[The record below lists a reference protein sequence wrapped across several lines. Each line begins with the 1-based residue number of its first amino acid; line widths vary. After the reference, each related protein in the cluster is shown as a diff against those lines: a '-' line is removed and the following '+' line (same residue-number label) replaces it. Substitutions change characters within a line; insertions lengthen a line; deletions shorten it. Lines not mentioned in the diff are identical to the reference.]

1 MTRQQLFAFGFFGIL
16 LVLFYQLVEVFS
28 PFLRPLLWAVILA
41 HVTFPLHTRLTNLLR
56 GREVASAAL
65 LTVGIVA
72 LIVAPVVFFT
82 FLLVQEAG
90 NGYDAVNTWVQS
102 GGVTRLP
109 DELAKF
115 PLLGGGRVQ
124 HMIHKLVGSKAN
136 VEAFLLQSAKAMS
149 GLIVEQLTG
158 LVKNAFLLAVNS
170 LVIVIALF
178 FFFKDGRRLL
188 QNLYRVIPLDEAYKD
203 RMVSRL
209 DQTITAVVKGIVITA
224 IVQGLLAGLAYAVL
238 DVPFPVFLTA
248 LTIVLAPLPFGGTA
262 LVWGPVVLYLFWT
275 GPLWK
280 AIAMLAWGVGVVM
293 MVDNV
298 LRPMLIGKGAKL
310 PVIFL
315 FFSIL
320 GGLAAY
326 GLIGLFLGPI
336 LLAILLT
343 AFQIYHEEYLT
354 ESAPP
359 AQTVPPP

>member
-1 MTRQQLFAFGFFGIL
+1 MTRQQLFAFGFLGVL
-16 LVLFYQLVEVFS
+16 LVLLYQLAEVFS

-41 HVTFPLHTRLTNLLR
+41 HVAFPLHTRLTGLFR

-102 GGVTRLP
+102 GGVKRVP
-109 DELAKF
+109 DGLAKL
-115 PLLGGGRVQ
+115 PLLGGSRVQ
-124 HMIHKLVGSKAN
+124 HMLHKLVGSKAN

-149 GLIVEQLTG
+149 GFIVEQLTG

-178 FFFKDGRRLL
+178 FFFKDGQRLL
-188 QNLYRVIPLDEAYKD
+188 QSLYRVIPLDEAHKD

-262 LVWGPVVLYLFWT
+262 LVWGPVVLYLFWA
-275 GPLWK
+275 GPVWK
-280 AIAMLAWGVGVVM
+280 AIVMLAWGVGVVTI
-293 MVDNV
+293 VDNV

-310 PVIFL
+310 PVLFL

-359 AQTVPPP
+359 PPMTA

>member
-1 MTRQQLFAFGFFGIL
+1 MTRQRLFAFGFLGVL
-16 LVLFYQLVEVFS
+16 LVLLYQLAEVFS

-41 HVTFPLHTRLTNLLR
+41 HVTFPLHSRLTSLLR

-109 DELAKF
+109 DELAKL
-115 PLLGGGRVQ
+115 PLLGGRRVQ

-149 GLIVEQLTG
+149 GFIVEQVTG
-158 LVKNAFLLAVNS
+158 LVKNAFLLAVNF

-178 FFFKDGRRLL
+178 FFFKDGKRLFL
-188 QNLYRVIPLDEAYKD
+188 SVYRGIPLDKAHKD
-203 RMVSRL
+203 RMFARL

-224 IVQGLLAGLAYAVL
+224 IVQGVLAGLAYAVL
-238 DVPFPVFLTA
+238 DVPFPAFLTA

-275 GPLWK
+275 GPMWK

-298 LRPMLIGKGAKL
+298 LRPILIGKGAKL
-310 PVIFL
+310 PVLLL

-359 AQTVPPP
+359 PMTA